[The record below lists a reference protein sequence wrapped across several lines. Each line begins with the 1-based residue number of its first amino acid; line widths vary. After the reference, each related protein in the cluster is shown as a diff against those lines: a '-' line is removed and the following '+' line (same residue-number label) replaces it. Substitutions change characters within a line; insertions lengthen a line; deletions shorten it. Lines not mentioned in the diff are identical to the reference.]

1 MIKVGQVTTLATTS
15 IQYYVPNDQ
24 ARDFLKMLRSAHNEI
39 HYDLACELAEGSVSL
54 VWPDPPILTN
64 RNATTLVCYLAQS
77 KTVIGLIS
85 LQIATTVRT
94 KPFTF

>member
-24 ARDFLKMLRSAHNEI
+24 TRDFLKILWSAPRS
-39 HYDLACELAEGSVSL
+39 ACELAEGSVSL

-85 LQIATTVRT
+85 LQIATTVCT